1 MNTLPL
7 LSPIEIIG
15 VCIFSFIALVKLYRH
30 WSKR

>member
-15 VCIFSFIALVKLYRH
+15 VCAFCFYALVKIYR
-30 WSKR
+30 WSNKS